1 MTTQPQAKTAQ
12 PRAKTA
18 RRGNAGAFA
27 CTHGL
32 ATKIQRQPFAPF
44 QRVFRFNDPI
54 AGAAPTHHAYSN
66 LELAV

>member
-1 MTTQPQAKTAQ
+1 M
-12 PRAKTA
+12 
-18 RRGNAGAFA
+18 
-27 CTHGL
+27 HGL

-54 AGAAPTHHAYSN
+54 TGAAPTHHAYPN